1 MHLIH
6 TIFEPRGDG
15 PHPTILA
22 LHGRGA
28 NALDLLGLAPYL
40 CGGQFFVLCPQAP
53 VQIPLGP
60 SGPVGYAWYPST
72 GSAPDMTAVQAA
84 HEALQTF
91 LDAALARYP
100 CDPRQLVVLGFSQGG
115 VMAYSL
121 GLHQPGRF
129 AALVALSTWLPPALL
144 DRAPNAAAQQL
155 APLCGRR
162 AVRPFPIMIQ
172 HGARD
177 ELIEVGRARQSVE
190 ALRPLHLA
198 VTYREYDMGHE
209 ISPRS
214 LADLSAWLQEKV
226 LSVGEGAQ
234 SAP

>member
-6 TIFEPRGDG
+6 AIFEPRGDG
-15 PHPTILA
+15 PHPTIVA

-40 CGGQFFVLCPQAP
+40 CGGQFLVLCPQAP

-72 GSAPDMTAVQAA
+72 GSAPDMTAVQAV

-91 LDAALARYP
+91 LDAALMRYP

-121 GLHQPGRF
+121 GLHQPERF
-129 AALVALSTWLPPALL
+129 AALAALSTWLPSAVL
-144 DRAPNAAAQQL
+144 DSAPNPSAAQQP
-155 APLCGRR
+155 APLRGRR
-162 AVRPFPIMIQ
+162 AVRPFPILVQ
-172 HGARD
+172 HGSRD
-177 ELIEVGRARQSVE
+177 EMIEVGRARQSVE
-190 ALRPLHLA
+190 ALRPLHLP

-209 ISPRS
+209 ISARS
-214 LADLSAWLQEKV
+214 LTDLSAWLQEKV
-226 LSVGEGAQ
+226 LSGSITAG
-234 SAP
+234 

>member
-6 TIFEPRGDG
+6 AIFEPRGDG

-40 CGGQFFVLCPQAP
+40 CGGQFLVLCPQAP

-72 GSAPDMTAVQAA
+72 GSSPDMAAVQAA

-91 LDAALARYP
+91 LDAALVRYP

-121 GLHQPGRF
+121 GLHQPERF
-129 AALVALSTWLPPALL
+129 AALVALSTWLPPTVL
-144 DRAPNAAAQQL
+144 DSVSKPAAAQHL
-155 APLCGRR
+155 
-162 AVRPFPIMIQ
+162 PIMVQ
-172 HGARD
+172 HGAHD

-209 ISPRS
+209 ISARS
-214 LADLSAWLQEKV
+214 LTDLSAWLQEKV
-226 LSVGEGAQ
+226 LSAIITAE
-234 SAP
+234 

>member
-40 CGGQFFVLCPQAP
+40 CGGQFVVLCPQAP

-91 LDAALARYP
+91 LDAALTRYP
-100 CDPRQLVVLGFSQGG
+100 CDPHKLVVLGFSQGG
-115 VMAYSL
+115 VMAYNL
-121 GLHQPGRF
+121 GLYQPKRF
-129 AALVALSTWLPPALL
+129 AALVALSTWLPRQILE
-144 DRAPNAAAQQL
+144 RAPNLAATRQL
-155 APLCGRR
+155 
-162 AVRPFPIMIQ
+162 PILVQ

-190 ALRPLHLA
+190 ALRLLHLA
-198 VTYREYDMGHE
+198 VTYREYEIGHE
-209 ISPRS
+209 ISGRS
-214 LADLSAWLQEKV
+214 L
-226 LSVGEGAQ
+226 
-234 SAP
+234 

>member
-6 TIFEPRGDG
+6 AIFEPRGDG

-40 CGGQFFVLCPQAP
+40 CGGQFLVLCPQAP

-84 HEALQTF
+84 HESLQTF

-100 CDPRQLVVLGFSQGG
+100 CNPRQLVVLGFSQGG

-121 GLHQPGRF
+121 GLHQPERF
-129 AALVALSTWLPPALL
+129 AALVALSTWLPPAVL
-144 DRAPNAAAQQL
+144 DSVPSPAAAQHL
-155 APLCGRR
+155 
-162 AVRPFPIMIQ
+162 PIMVQ
-172 HGARD
+172 HGSRD

-209 ISPRS
+209 ISARS
-214 LADLSAWLQEKV
+214 LTDLSAWLQEKV
-226 LSVGEGAQ
+226 LSAIITAE
-234 SAP
+234 

>member
-40 CGGQFFVLCPQAP
+40 CEGHFLVLCPQAP
-53 VQIPLGP
+53 GEIPLGP

-72 GSAPDMTAVQAA
+72 GSVPDMTAVQTA

-91 LDAALARYP
+91 LDTALARYP
-100 CDPRQLVVLGFSQGG
+100 CDPHKLVVLGFSQGG

-121 GLHQPGRF
+121 GLQQPERF
-129 AALVALSTWLPPALL
+129 AALVALSTWLPPAVL
-144 DRAPNAAAQQL
+144 DSTTNAAAAQQL
-155 APLCGRR
+155 
-162 AVRPFPIMIQ
+162 PIMVQ
-172 HGARD
+172 HGSRD
-177 ELIEVGRARQSVE
+177 ETIEVGRARQSVE
-190 ALRPLHLA
+190 ALRPLHLP

-209 ISPRS
+209 ITARS
-214 LADLSAWLQEKV
+214 LTDLSAWLQDKV
-226 LSVGEGAQ
+226 LAGSTAK
-234 SAP
+234 

>member
-6 TIFEPRGDG
+6 AIFEPRGDG

-40 CGGQFFVLCPQAP
+40 CSGHFLVLCPQAP
-53 VQIPLGP
+53 LEIGLGP

-72 GSAPDMTAVQAA
+72 GSGPLDMAAVQAA

-100 CDPRQLVVLGFSQGG
+100 CDPRQLIILGFSQGG

-121 GLHQPGRF
+121 GLHQPRRF
-129 AALVALSTWLPPALL
+129 AALAALSTRLPPAVL
-144 DRAPNAAAQQL
+144 DHAPNLAAAQ
-155 APLCGRR
+155 PL
-162 AVRPFPIMIQ
+162 PIMIQ
-172 HGARD
+172 HGAHD
-177 ELIEVGRARQSVE
+177 EVIEVGQARQAVE
-190 ALRPLHLA
+190 ALRPLGLS
-198 VTYREYDMGHE
+198 VTYREYGMGHE
-209 ISPRS
+209 ISGQS
-214 LADLSAWLQEKV
+214 LMDLSAWLQERV
-226 LSVGEGAQ
+226 LSSIGIGE
-234 SAP
+234 